1 MTDRWAG
8 QETSPQRKRQPA
20 ETVKVPGIWWT
31 GHTIGSKGLLSRPNV
46 DGDRCTSCRRIIVD
60 ERASQASEPVGNADI
75 NVLKWLRSLFTRTNS
90 FLNTDTALRQ

>member
-1 MTDRWAG
+1 M
-8 QETSPQRKRQPA
+8 
-20 ETVKVPGIWWT
+20 
-31 GHTIGSKGLLSRPNV
+31 
-46 DGDRCTSCRRIIVD
+46 D